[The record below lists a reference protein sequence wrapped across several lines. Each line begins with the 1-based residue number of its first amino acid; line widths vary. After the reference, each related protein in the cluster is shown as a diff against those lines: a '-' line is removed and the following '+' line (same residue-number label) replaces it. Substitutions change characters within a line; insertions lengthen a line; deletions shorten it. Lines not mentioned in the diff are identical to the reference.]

1 MELTT
6 GVVFLHKCI
15 ILDACCII
23 NLYASR
29 QFGNI
34 LEAIPASVA
43 VATCIQEKEAL
54 KIYGGP
60 AEDVMQKE
68 EQIDLLLYIDRSLL
82 HLVSPESEAENVTYV
97 NFAASLDDGEAIT
110 GAIAV
115 HRNWAIGSDD
125 RRAISLFAKEAP
137 QLQRISTLE
146 LMKHW
151 VESTGLPADVV
162 RSVLRNVRFR
172 AKYEPHSR
180 HPLYHWWRT
189 YMES

>member
-1 MELTT
+1 MKRFWT
-6 GVVFLHKCI
+6 G
-15 ILDACCII
+15 D
-23 NLYASR
+23 LYYCTSNGQR
-29 QFGNI
+29 QVPWMKEEPPG
-34 LEAIPASVA
+34 
-43 VATCIQEKEAL
+43 CIQ
-54 KIYGGP
+54 G
-60 AEDVMQKE
+60 
-68 EQIDLLLYIDRSLL
+68 S
-82 HLVSPESEAENVTYV
+82 VSYV

-151 VESTGLPADVV
+151 VDSTELPADVV
-162 RSVLRNVRFR
+162 RSALRNVRFR
-172 AKYEPHSR
+172 AKYVPYSR